1 MFEISPLQKDDIPSL
16 LALLREF
23 AIFEKLEHTF
33 TVDNENIE
41 RVVFEEQSVLCLIAK
56 VEDVSVGFAIFYPVF
71 KSFRGT
77 KSYYLEDLYVTPSS
91 RSKGIG
97 YALFRAVASKAKI
110 AGCSRLDWQVLDWN
124 AEAINFYNRIG
135 GISDKGNIDF
145 RLDGPAFEKL
155 AG

>member
-1 MFEISPLQKDDIPSL
+1 MFEICPLQKDDIPSL

-71 KSFRGT
+71 KSFRGA
-77 KSYYLEDLYVTPSS
+77 KSY
-91 RSKGIG
+91 
-97 YALFRAVASKAKI
+97 
-110 AGCSRLDWQVLDWN
+110 
-124 AEAINFYNRIG
+124 
-135 GISDKGNIDF
+135 
-145 RLDGPAFEKL
+145 
-155 AG
+155 